1 MTIPCSL
8 RWMILALCSLLG
20 LTIGCGRVSR
30 AETSV
35 ATLLPAAAE
44 VAVTGPGLSRLF
56 DHFSVT
62 ATSVFGQPVPG
73 PEWAERLGFNPLV
86 LKEWAERGMDTG
98 RPLGLGGSDP
108 RSGPDGGWHGAVLLC
123 LPTTDGKKARATA
136 EALVNRSLPDAVV
149 SVEGEFFRFAEAS
162 KGLQGAIAGRDGYL
176 LAALG
181 RAGVVMPLIRAA
193 MAGETPLASVAGFQ
207 RLQKRMPDQDLR
219 IFIDFEPFRRRMETG
234 GGAMAAPF
242 LTGESAR
249 QLRRSATDYRWGGA
263 GLDLAPSDLTIH
275 GVLALRPDSP
285 TRRMMV
291 AEPPGGRAPL
301 LAAPSRPLF
310 LSIGAIDPPAYLETL
325 RAEMTAEQRKA
336 FDARLAAMG
345 ETWGIDVERELVGN
359 LTGGFGVGVY
369 DGLSLNM
376 ANYNTLFSAGVRD
389 SGMARR
395 TLAAVVGRLAERGG
409 VTVTETRVGETD
421 AVAISVMGFLQLF
434 AGVNGDRLLV
444 SVGRRMFQEAVAGGE
459 PAPPADPAAAQSL
472 KGDPGVF
479 FLDVG
484 ELLKAARNFSFLLTQ
499 LNRGRPVDF
508 AALAP
513 LEQLRYV
520 MSAARPEGELV
531 TGEFRVGTRFS
542 QPFFKGLREVAAAV
556 AAARKPA
563 SPAPTRPNPS
573 TRSE

>member
-35 ATLLPAAAE
+35 ATLLPAEAE
-44 VAVTGPGLSRLF
+44 VAMTGPGLSSLF

-62 ATSVFGQPVPG
+62 ATSVLGRPVPAA
-73 PEWAERLGFNPLV
+73 EWAERIGFNPLV
-86 LKEWAERGMDTG
+86 LTEWAERGLDTG
-98 RPLGLGGSDP
+98 RPLGLGGSKP

-123 LPTTDGKKARATA
+123 LPATDGKKARAAA
-136 EALVNRSLPDAVV
+136 EALVNQSLPDAVV
-149 SVEGEFFRFAEAS
+149 SVEGPFFRFAEAS
-162 KGLQGAIAGRDGYL
+162 KGLQGAIAARDGYL

-181 RAGVVMPLIRAA
+181 RADGVMPLIRAA
-193 MAGETPLASVAGFQ
+193 MAGETPLASVSGFQ
-207 RLQKRMPDQDLR
+207 RSRKRMPDRDLR
-219 IFIDFEPFRRRMETG
+219 IFIDFEPFRRRMEAG
-234 GGAMAAPF
+234 VGAMAVPF
-242 LTGESAR
+242 LNEESAR
-249 QLRRSATDYRWGGA
+249 QLRRAATDYRWAGA
-263 GLDLAPSDLTIH
+263 ALDLAPSDLTVH
-275 GVLALRPDSP
+275 AVLALRADSP

-301 LAAPSRPLF
+301 LAVPSPPLF
-310 LSIGAIDPPAYLETL
+310 LSIGAMDPPAYLETL
-325 RAEMTAEQRKA
+325 RAEMAPEERKS
-336 FDARLAAMG
+336 FDARLGAMG
-345 ETWGIDVERELVGN
+345 ETWGIDMKRELIGN
-359 LTGGFGVGVY
+359 LTGGFGVGFY

-376 ANYNTLFSAGVRD
+376 ANYNTLLSAGVRD
-389 SGMARR
+389 SDMARR
-395 TLAAVVGRLAERGG
+395 TLASVVGRLAERGG

-434 AGVNGDRLLV
+434 AGVDGDRLLI
-444 SVGRRMFQEAVAGGE
+444 SVGRRMFQEAVAVGE
-459 PAPPADPAAAQSL
+459 PAPPADPAVAQSL
-472 KGDPGVF
+472 KEDPGVF
-479 FLDVG
+479 FLGVG

-520 MSAARPEGELV
+520 MAGARPEGDLV

-542 QPFFKGLREVAAAV
+542 QPFFKGLREVTDAL
-556 AAARKPA
+556 AAARGAAVPGA
-563 SPAPTRPNPS
+563 TRPDPS
-573 TRSE
+573 AHSE